1 MSFVAEFAVVSPILQ
16 DARAAV
22 PEMEYDTEDF
32 QVMRNGDQQFVFWA
46 DGDDFETFE
55 AGLDADP
62 TAADYCSLAEVGD
75 RRLYRVTLTEAA
87 IEYLTCPLATE
98 LDITFLDVTVN
109 SEESR
114 VRARIPNRA
123 ALSAYRD
130 TCRERDLP
138 FRLLGIHDEDDAGEH
153 GYGVTPRQREVLLH
167 ALDAGYFRVPR
178 QTTLVEMAAEL
189 DVSDQALSACIRR
202 GQGNLVRNALG
213 RDVATRVVDHP
224 TRGSSPPC
232 TRGSR

>member
-1 MSFVAEFAVVSPILQ
+1 MSFVVEFAVVSPIMQ

-62 TAADYCSLAEVGD
+62 TAADYCSLSEVGD
-75 RRLYRVTLTEAA
+75 RRLYRVTLTETG
-87 IEYLTCPLATE
+87 IEYLTYPLATE

-130 TCRERDLP
+130 ACRERDLP
-138 FRLLGIHDEDDAGEH
+138 FRLLGIHDEDDAGDADER
-153 GYGVTPRQREVLLH
+153 GYGLTPRQREVLLH
-167 ALDAGYFRVPR
+167 ALEAGYFRVPR
-178 QTTLVEMAAEL
+178 QTTLLEMAAEL
-189 DVSDQALSACIRR
+189 GVSDQALSACIRR
-202 GQGNLVRNALG
+202 GQGNLVRNALD
-213 RDVATRVVDHP
+213 RDVAT
-224 TRGSSPPC
+224 
-232 TRGSR
+232 